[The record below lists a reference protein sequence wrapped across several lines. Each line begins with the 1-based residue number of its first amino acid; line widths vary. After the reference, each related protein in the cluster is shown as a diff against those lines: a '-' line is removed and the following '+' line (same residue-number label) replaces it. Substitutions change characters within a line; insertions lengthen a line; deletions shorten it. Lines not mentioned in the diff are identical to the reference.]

1 MWAILKGF
9 IEFVTILFMFCFVL
23 FCFWLRDIWD
33 RHSGARGPG
42 IELTPPALKGE
53 VLTTGN
59 ARDIPLNITSFWEK
73 HFVGVLDKS
82 LEIHHWAIHE

>member
-9 IEFVTILFMFCFVL
+9 IEFVSILFMLCVGFFFFGWETYGIITPGL
-23 FCFWLRDIWD
+23 
-33 RHSGARGPG
+33 G
-42 IELTPPALKGE
+42 IELTPPALKCE

-82 LEIHHWAIHE
+82 LEIHHWAFHE

>member
-23 FCFWLRDIWD
+23 FFFGWETYGIVTL
-33 RHSGARGPG
+33 GPG